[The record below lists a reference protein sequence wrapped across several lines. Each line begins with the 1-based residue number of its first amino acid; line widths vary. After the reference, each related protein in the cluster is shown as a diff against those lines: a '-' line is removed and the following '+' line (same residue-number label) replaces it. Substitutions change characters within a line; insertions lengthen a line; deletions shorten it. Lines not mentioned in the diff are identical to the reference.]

1 MIIDLLIH
9 HPEAL
14 FTVVQKTPTWVW
26 GLLAGLL
33 ALGGSQL
40 VARTAS
46 LTRVAAMPVAMTAF
60 SVYGLVSGFGAS
72 GQVLGTLA
80 AWLGAAVAV
89 AAITLAWLPSA
100 PAGTTF
106 QAASRSFHIPGSP
119 LPLVLIVGIFLTKYL
134 VGIELAMQPALA
146 HDATFS
152 LEIAALYGVFNG
164 LFVARSARLWR
175 LALAPARPATSAST
189 QAAA

>member
-14 FTVVQKTPTWVW
+14 GTVLQKTPTWVW

-46 LTRVAAMPVAMTAF
+46 LTRVAVMPVAMTLF
-60 SVYGLVSGFGAS
+60 SVYGLVSAFGSS
-72 GQVLGTLA
+72 GQVLGALA
-80 AWLGAAVAV
+80 AWMAAAAVV
-89 AAITLAWLPSA
+89 ATLTLALWPTP
-100 PAGTTF
+100 PAGTRYL
-106 QAASRSFHIPGSP
+106 AASRSFHIPGSP
-119 LPLVLIVGIFLTKYL
+119 LPLLLILGIFLTKYL
-134 VGIELAMQPALA
+134 VGIEMAMQPALA
-146 HDATFS
+146 HDATFD

-164 LFVARSARLWR
+164 LFIARSARLWR
-175 LALAPARPATSAST
+175 MALAPQAATAASAPATA
-189 QAAA
+189 

>member
-14 FTVVQKTPTWVW
+14 GTVLQKTPTWVW

-46 LTRVAAMPVAMTAF
+46 LTRVAVMPVAMTLF
-60 SVYGLVSGFGAS
+60 SVYGLVSAFGSS
-72 GQVLGTLA
+72 GQVLGALA
-80 AWLGAAVAV
+80 AWMAAAAVV
-89 AAITLAWLPSA
+89 ATLTLALWPT
-100 PAGTTF
+100 PPTGTRYL
-106 QAASRSFHIPGSP
+106 AASRSFHIPGSP
-119 LPLVLIVGIFLTKYL
+119 LPLLLILGIFLTKYL
-134 VGIELAMQPALA
+134 VGIEMAMQPTLS
-146 HDATFS
+146 HDATFD

-164 LFVARSARLWR
+164 LFIARSARLWC
-175 LALAPARPATSAST
+175 LARAPRAVATASDH
-189 QAAA
+189 AAA

>member
-14 FTVVQKTPTWVW
+14 GTVLQKTPTWVW

-46 LTRVAAMPVAMTAF
+46 LTRVAVMPVAMTLF
-60 SVYGLVSGFGAS
+60 SVYGLVSAFGSS
-72 GQVLGTLA
+72 GQVLGALA
-80 AWLGAAVAV
+80 AWMAAAAVV
-89 AAITLAWLPSA
+89 ATLTLALLPAA
-100 PAGTTF
+100 PAGTRYL
-106 QAASRSFHIPGSP
+106 AASRSFHLPGSP
-119 LPLVLIVGIFLTKYL
+119 LPLLLILGIFLTKYL
-134 VGIELAMQPALA
+134 VGIEMAMQPALA
-146 HDATFS
+146 HDATFD

-164 LFVARSARLWR
+164 LFIARSARLWR
-175 LALAPARPATSAST
+175 LALAPQPVATAAGH
-189 QAAA
+189 AAA

>member
-14 FTVVQKTPTWVW
+14 GTVLQKTPTWVW

-46 LTRVAAMPVAMTAF
+46 LTLVAVMPVAMTLF
-60 SVYGLVSGFGAS
+60 SVYGLVSAFGSS
-72 GQVLGTLA
+72 GQVLGALA
-80 AWLGAAVAV
+80 AWMAAAAVV
-89 AAITLAWLPSA
+89 ATLTLALWPA
-100 PAGTTF
+100 PPTGTRYL
-106 QAASRSFHIPGSP
+106 AASRSFHIPGSP
-119 LPLVLIVGIFLTKYL
+119 LPLLLILGIFLTKYL
-134 VGIELAMQPALA
+134 VGIEMAMQPALA
-146 HDATFS
+146 HDATFD

-164 LFVARSARLWR
+164 LFIARSARLWR
-175 LALAPARPATSAST
+175 MALTPEPATTASGH
-189 QAAA
+189 AAA

>member
-14 FTVVQKTPTWVW
+14 GTVLQKTPTWVW
-26 GLLAGLL
+26 GLLAGLA

-46 LTRVAAMPVAMTAF
+46 LTRVAVMPVAMTLF
-60 SVYGLVSGFGAS
+60 SVYGLVSAFGSS

-80 AWLGAAVAV
+80 AWLAA
-89 AAITLAWLPSA
+89 AAIVATLTLALTPTA
-100 PAGTTF
+100 PAGTRYL
-106 QAASRSFHIPGSP
+106 AASRSFHIPGSP
-119 LPLVLIVGIFLTKYL
+119 LPLLLILGIFLTKYL
-134 VGIELAMQPALA
+134 VGIEMAMQPALA
-146 HDATFS
+146 HDATFD

-164 LFVARSARLWR
+164 LFIARSARLWR
-175 LALAPARPATSAST
+175 LALAPQAV
-189 QAAA
+189 AAASGPAAA